1 MNAKVE
7 TQGSAADTFKLL
19 ISLLMVVGGAVAF
32 NYYEEQS
39 QLLRV
44 VGILVVVIVALLIAA
59 QTTQGRTT
67 LAFIRDARIE
77 VRKVVWPSRA
87 ETIQTTMIVM
97 LMVFVVGIV
106 LWIMDT
112 FLLWAIKFLTGQ
124 GS

>member
-59 QTTQGRTT
+59 QTTLGRTT
-67 LAFIRDARIE
+67 LSFIRDARIE

>member
-7 TQGSAADTFKLL
+7 TTISAADIFKLL
-19 ISLLMVVGGAVAF
+19 ISLLLVVGGVVAF
-32 NYYEEQS
+32 DYYEDQS

-44 VGILVVVIVALLIAA
+44 VGILTVVIVALLIAA
-59 QTTQGRTT
+59 QTAKGRTT
-67 LAFIRDARIE
+67 LAFIREARIE
-77 VRKVVWPSRA
+77 VRKVVWPTRA
-87 ETIQTTMIVM
+87 ETIRTTLIVM
-97 LMVFVVGIV
+97 VMVFVVGIV

>member
-7 TQGSAADTFKLL
+7 TQDSAADIFKLL
-19 ISLLMVVGGAVAF
+19 ISLLLVVGGAFAF
-32 NYYEEQS
+32 NYYEDQS

-44 VGILVVVIVALLIAA
+44 VGILTVVIVALLIAA
-59 QTTQGRTT
+59 QTTRGRTT

-77 VRKVVWPSRA
+77 VRKVVWPTRA

>member
-7 TQGSAADTFKLL
+7 TQGSAADVFKLL
-19 ISLLMVVGGAVAF
+19 ISLLLVVGGAFAF
-32 NYYEEQS
+32 NYYDDQS

-44 VGILVVVIVALLIAA
+44 VGILTVVIVALLIAA
-59 QTTQGRTT
+59 QTTRGRTA

-77 VRKVVWPSRA
+77 VRKVVWPTRA
-87 ETIQTTMIVM
+87 ETMQTTMIVM

>member
-59 QTTQGRTT
+59 QTTLGRTT
-67 LAFIRDARIE
+67 LSFIRDARIE

-87 ETIQTTMIVM
+87 ETVQTTMIVM

>member
-1 MNAKVE
+1 MSAKVE

-44 VGILVVVIVALLIAA
+44 VGILTVVIVALLIAA
-59 QTTQGRTT
+59 QTTKGRTA

-77 VRKVVWPSRA
+77 VRKVVWPTRA
-87 ETIQTTMIVM
+87 ETIRTTMIVM

-106 LWIMDT
+106 LWIMDS

-124 GS
+124 GG